1 MAEHSTNR
9 VPRVTPFKQIDVTR
23 AIKGAIA
30 AGFDPGEF
38 RIAPDG
44 TIQVLRADA
53 APISGNRIDQI
64 LMGKRRGK
72 A

>member
-1 MAEHSTNR
+1 MAKLRTA
-9 VPRVTPFKQIDVTR
+9 FKQVDVTR
-23 AIKGAIA
+23 AIKGALA

-44 TIQVLRADA
+44 TIQVLRVGTLSNVD
-53 APISGNRIDQI
+53 NRIDQMI
-64 LMGKRRGK
+64 GARHGK

>member
-1 MAEHSTNR
+1 MDINAKR
-9 VPRVTPFKQIDVTR
+9 VGRASPFKQVDVTR

-30 AGFDPGEF
+30 AGFQPGEF

-53 APISGNRIDQI
+53 VSGMSNRIDQMI
-64 LMGKRRGK
+64 GGRNGK